1 MLNEPICL
9 DDRAY
14 VLGLPHPSSS
24 SPPSEWGVLVTFWPE
39 EETQA
44 CGVPAVVLGLWPPC
58 LPPPRHTTWSVWHV
72 SCSKVHGVPIQALHS
87 VTVTSAQ
94 VGNEPS
100 GQIYSNIQPW
110 WLIFLNLADFGLN
123 RTLLLNFT
131 VKTRLTTLLKG
142 SSLVIRESER
152 ILHCWPQRH
161 SS

>member
-1 MLNEPICL
+1 MLNEPISL

-14 VLGLPHPSSS
+14 VLGLPRPSSS
-24 SPPSEWGVLVTFWPE
+24 SPPSEWGVLVTLWPE

-58 LPPPRHTTWSVWHV
+58 LPPPCHTTWSTWHI

-87 VTVTSAQ
+87 VTAIWAQ
-94 VGNEPS
+94 VGSEPS
-100 GQIYSNIQPW
+100 GQICSNIKPW

-123 RTLLLNFT
+123 RTLLLNFA
-131 VKTRLTTLLKG
+131 VKMRLITLLKG

-152 ILHCWPQRH
+152 ILHWWPQRH
-161 SS
+161 AS

>member
-44 CGVPAVVLGLWPPC
+44 CGVPVVVLGLWPPC

-94 VGNEPS
+94 VGNEPTCS
-100 GQIYSNIQPW
+100 ANLWQVSKLKASLPIENQLGWKYLTIKSLHSECPQSYKTPTDNYSRSKR
-110 WLIFLNLADFGLN
+110 GE
-123 RTLLLNFT
+123 T
-131 VKTRLTTLLKG
+131 
-142 SSLVIRESER
+142 
-152 ILHCWPQRH
+152 
-161 SS
+161 